1 MLQLLESDKIEKE
14 NDEKECKMHKTAC
27 RAEEGNWIMKN
38 LKVKTKLSII
48 ILMVAALVLAGS
60 IISVKNMMDVK
71 DEAIE
76 SMEASTRASYD
87 QNIKEQVDGV
97 ISLLQEIDAEYKA
110 GKYTLEEAKKLAADE
125 VREMRYG
132 DTGYFWIDESNGT
145 NVVLLGSDTE
155 GTNRMEAKDADG
167 YQMVKEIIRV
177 AVEDGGGY
185 VDYVFPKEGETESSP
200 KRSYSAY
207 FEPFDWVVGTGNYTD
222 YIDDAIAQQDA
233 AFVSYAMKKAY
244 ILIGSCVALLV
255 VVIILAGGIAA
266 DITKTLKL
274 VMEQL
279 KTIAGGDFT
288 KEMKPG
294 YLSRKDDFGELA
306 NALTTMRTT
315 MQQLIGEVKSDSGN
329 IDLVVQDINAN
340 ISSLNSEIEDVSA
353 TTQELAASMEETAA
367 SADQINMMSQEIE
380 VAAKGIATRA
390 QDGAEEA
397 EEIHRRASETKDAAG
412 ENRQKVA
419 NMLNEIRGGLET
431 ALEEAKVVDQI
442 GVLAESIL
450 NITGQTNLL
459 ALNASIE
466 AARAGEA
473 GKGFAVV
480 ADEIRVLAEQSEDA
494 VSNIQGVTDSV
505 SKAMTNLSAD
515 ANKLLS
521 FVDTE
526 VVESFDMFEQMAD
539 AYNKDAAKVNDL
551 VADFSAT
558 SEELLASIDGVLE
571 AIKGISAAANDGAQ
585 GTTNIAEKAVN
596 IVNGSSNVLEK
607 AKTAGDSA
615 EGMQKNV
622 ERFTV

>member
-1 MLQLLESDKIEKE
+1 
-14 NDEKECKMHKTAC
+14 
-27 RAEEGNWIMKN
+27 MKN

-48 ILMVAALVLAGS
+48 ILMVAALIFVCS
-60 IISVKNMMDVK
+60 ILSVKNMMDVK
-71 DEAIE
+71 DKAIE

-87 QNIKEQVDGV
+87 QSIKEQVDGV
-97 ISLLQEIDAEYKA
+97 ISLLQEINAEYEA
-110 GKYTLEEAKKLAADE
+110 GEYTLEEAKKLAADE

-132 DTGYFWIDESNGT
+132 EAGYFWIDESDGT

-155 GTNRMEAKDADG
+155 GTNRMETKDADG

-222 YIDDAIAQQDA
+222 YIDDTIAAQDE

-244 ILIGSCVALLV
+244 TLIGSCFVVLIV
-255 VVIILAGGIAA
+255 VVILVGGIAA
-266 DITKTLKL
+266 DITKTLRL
-274 VMEQL
+274 VMDQI
-279 KTIAGGDFT
+279 KIIAGGDFT
-288 KEMKPG
+288 KEMKQSC
-294 YLSRKDDFGELA
+294 LSRKDDFGELA
-306 NALTTMRTT
+306 NALKTMRMT
-315 MQQLIGEVKSDSGN
+315 MQQLIGEVKTDSGN

-353 TTQELAASMEETAA
+353 TTEELAASMEETAA
-367 SADQINMMSQEIE
+367 SADQISMMSQEIE
-380 VAAKGIATRA
+380 TAAKGIATRA

-397 EEIHRRASETKDAAG
+397 EEIHKRASETKDAAS

-419 NMLNEIRGGLET
+419 NMLQEIRGGLET

-480 ADEIRVLAEQSEDA
+480 ADEIRNLAEQSQDA
-494 VSNIQGVTDSV
+494 VANIQSVTDSV

-526 VVESFDMFEQMAD
+526 VVGSFDMFEQMAD
-539 AYNKDAAKVNDL
+539 AYNNDAANVNDL

-585 GTTNIAEKAVN
+585 GTTNIAEKTVS

-607 AKTAGDSA
+607 AKTAGSSA

-622 ERFTV
+622 ARFIV

>member
-1 MLQLLESDKIEKE
+1 
-14 NDEKECKMHKTAC
+14 
-27 RAEEGNWIMKN
+27 MKN

-48 ILMVAALVLAGS
+48 ILLVAVLVIIGS
-60 IISVKNMMDVK
+60 AVSVKNMIDVK
-71 DEAIE
+71 DKAIE

-97 ISLLQEIDAEYKA
+97 ISLLQEINAEYEA
-110 GKYTLEEAKKLAADE
+110 GEYTLEEAKKLAADE

-132 DTGYFWIDESNGT
+132 DAGYFWIDESNGT

-155 GTNRMEAKDADG
+155 GTNRMETKDADG

-222 YIDDAIAQQDA
+222 YIDDAIAAQDA
-233 AFVSYAMKKAY
+233 DFVSYAMKKAY
-244 ILIGSCVALLV
+244 TLIGSCLAALIIV
-255 VVIILAGGIAA
+255 VILAGGIAV

-274 VMEQL
+274 VMDQI
-279 KTIAGGDFT
+279 KIIAAGDFT
-288 KEMKPG
+288 KEIKES
-294 YLSRKDDFGELA
+294 YLLRKDDFGELA
-306 NALTTMRTT
+306 NELKTMRTT
-315 MQQLIGEVKSDSGN
+315 MQRLISEVKTDSEN
-329 IDLVVQDINAN
+329 IDLVVQDINGN

-353 TTQELAASMEETAA
+353 TTEELAASMEETAA
-367 SADQINMMSQEIE
+367 SADQISMMSQEIE
-380 VAAKGIATRA
+380 TAAKGIATRA

-397 EEIHRRASETKDAAG
+397 EEIHKRASETKSAAG
-412 ENRQKVA
+412 ANREKVA
-419 NMLNEIRGGLET
+419 NMLQKIRGGLEA
-431 ALEEAKVVDQI
+431 ALEEAKVVEQI

-480 ADEIRVLAEQSEDA
+480 ADEIRNLAEQSQDA
-494 VSNIQGVTDSV
+494 VANIQSVTDSV
-505 SKAMTNLSAD
+505 SKAMNNLSVD
-515 ANKLLS
+515 ANKLLT

-539 AYNKDAAKVNDL
+539 AYSDDAANVNDL

-585 GTTNIAEKAVN
+585 GTTNIAEKTVN
-596 IVNGSSNVLEK
+596 IVHGSSEVLEK
-607 AKTAGDSA
+607 AKVAGDSA

-622 ERFTV
+622 ARFIV